1 MGEQYVNTRD
11 YLLAEKYYA
20 DGIALFEREREYTG
34 LTGNKNI
41 GMLYS
46 DIGDIDYF
54 ISGDIENAER
64 NYKRAVENQ
73 YDTPSIRYRIGFVQY
88 SNKNYSEALGSFIK
102 TASEDASNRNLLLAL
117 GNVLSIRGD
126 DAAARGY
133 YERLVHILDADKQRF
148 EIVLPQM
155 REDHRTL
162 VELYL
167 KASNNLGV
175 TLSRLAL
182 QTGNSALQAQAVS
195 HFAESV
201 RAWDALTRN
210 QKTMVRLEGSNLAAQ
225 NIKYVSYSDPVYEPA
240 IYAAIP
246 SVLYGETELKQFAFE

>member
-1 MGEQYVNTRD
+1 
-11 YLLAEKYYA
+11 
-20 DGIALFEREREYTG
+20 
-34 LTGNKNI
+34 
-41 GMLYS
+41 
-46 DIGDIDYF
+46 
-54 ISGDIENAER
+54 
-64 NYKRAVENQ
+64 
-73 YDTPSIRYRIGFVQY
+73 
-88 SNKNYSEALGSFIK
+88 
-102 TASEDASNRNLLLAL
+102 
-117 GNVLSIRGD
+117 
-126 DAAARGY
+126 
-133 YERLVHILDADKQRF
+133 
-148 EIVLPQM
+148 M

-175 TLSRLAL
+175 TLSHLAL